1 LSDSK
6 KDLTRIEDLGE
17 YLHELNEEDDTSE
30 LDSSDQ
36 LPDLP
41 TEENT
46 FADTSFESESFS
58 SEEVSFEAQ
67 PEETATTFSDT
78 EINFEP
84 TENDQAFPET
94 SFTPSEDSEVD
105 GPEISFQ
112 DETFSPDP
120 EPESELENEVEETR
134 TPLSFDQ
141 DFNDPDEETTSDY
154 RAPENFEDLRTF
166 AEHTK
171 NDGMG
176 VEGNPSFSVLLRDIK
191 YIEDVNDIILLLKEL
206 KLLSDSEDLVKQRL
220 SRGHLLV
227 PRISEYAAIFLAHK
241 LRRFDIDILV
251 GFSDEIHPPKHQES
265 PETGLVSKNNLFQ
278 NQSHQF
284 HFGHS
289 KIDINQVILSSSS
302 NLDGHQVLKYLGV
315 ATEHKMLDSLIVE
328 EESSDEIPL
337 HYSELANKLKAHA
350 LKANANAVI
359 GLNYQLTPIPS
370 DYGAS
375 VSKYRLSCTG
385 NLVWVNKL

>member
-6 KDLTRIEDLGE
+6 KDLTRIEDLAE
-17 YLHELNEEDDTSE
+17 YLHELNSEEDSSE
-30 LDSSDQ
+30 LESSDQ
-36 LPDLP
+36 LPELP
-41 TEENT
+41 TEDNT

-67 PEETATTFSDT
+67 TEETTSSFSNS

-84 TENDQAFPET
+84 GENDLAFPET
-94 SFTPSEDSEVD
+94 DFTPHEESVVSE
-105 GPEISFQ
+105 PEISFQ
-112 DETFSPDP
+112 DENFTP
-120 EPESELENEVEETR
+120 EPEQEDEIEETHS
-134 TPLSFDQ
+134 PLSFDQ
-141 DFNDPDEETTSDY
+141 DFNEPEEKASTDDY
-154 RAPENFEDLRTF
+154 RTPENFEDLRTF

-284 HFGHS
+284 NFGHS

>member
-1 LSDSK
+1 MSDSK

-17 YLHELNEEDDTSE
+17 YLHELDAEEDTSE
-30 LDSSDQ
+30 LESSDQ

-41 TEENT
+41 AEDNT
-46 FADTSFESESFS
+46 FSDTSFESESFS
-58 SEEVSFEAQ
+58 SEEVSFETQ
-67 PEETATTFSDT
+67 PEETISSFSDS

-84 TENDQAFPET
+84 TEIDHAFPET
-94 SFTPSEDSEVD
+94 TFTPHEETVVNE
-105 GPEISFQ
+105 PEISFQ
-112 DETFSPDP
+112 DENFIS
-120 EPESELENEVEETR
+120 EPEQEDEVEETHS
-134 TPLSFDQ
+134 PLSFDQ
-141 DFNDPDEETTSDY
+141 DINEPEEKGSTDDY

-166 AEHTK
+166 AEHTTT
-171 NDGMG
+171 DGMG

-241 LRRFDIDILV
+241 LRRFNIDILV

>member
-1 LSDSK
+1 MSDSK

-17 YLHELNEEDDTSE
+17 YLHELNSEEDSSE
-30 LDSSDQ
+30 FGSSDQ
-36 LPDLP
+36 LPELP
-41 TEENT
+41 TEDNT
-46 FADTSFESESFS
+46 FADTSFESESFP

-67 PEETATTFSDT
+67 TEETTSSFSDS

-84 TENDQAFPET
+84 TESDLAFPET
-94 SFTPSEDSEVD
+94 SFTPHEESVVSE
-105 GPEISFQ
+105 PEISFQ
-112 DETFSPDP
+112 DENFTP
-120 EPESELENEVEETR
+120 ELEQEDEVEETQS
-134 TPLSFDQ
+134 PLSFDQ
-141 DFNDPDEETTSDY
+141 DFNEPEEKASTNDY

-166 AEHTK
+166 AEHTTT
-171 NDGMG
+171 DGMG
-176 VEGNPSFSVLLRDIK
+176 AEGNPSFSVLLRDIK

-241 LRRFDIDILV
+241 LRRFDIDIQV

-265 PETGLVSKNNLFQ
+265 PETGLVSKSNLFQ

>member
-17 YLHELNEEDDTSE
+17 YLHELNSEEDSIE
-30 LDSSDQ
+30 LGSSDQ
-36 LPDLP
+36 LPELP
-41 TEENT
+41 TEDNT
-46 FADTSFESESFS
+46 FADTSFESESFP
-58 SEEVSFEAQ
+58 SEEASFETQ
-67 PEETATTFSDT
+67 PEETTSSFSHT
-78 EINFEP
+78 EINFET
-84 TENDQAFPET
+84 TESDLPFPET
-94 SFTPSEDSEVD
+94 DFSPPEEPLVSE
-105 GPEISFQ
+105 PEISFQ
-112 DETFSPDP
+112 DENFSP
-120 EPESELENEVEETR
+120 EPESVPENEVEETHK
-134 TPLSFDQ
+134 PLSFDQ
-141 DFNDPDEETTSDY
+141 DFNEPEDKASTDDY
-154 RAPENFEDLRTF
+154 RSPENFEDLRTF
-166 AEHTK
+166 AQHTTT
-171 NDGMG
+171 DGMG
-176 VEGNPSFSVLLRDIK
+176 AEGNPSFSVLLRDIK
-191 YIEDVNDIILLLKEL
+191 YVEDVNDIILLLKEL

-241 LRRFDIDILV
+241 LRRFDIEILV

-350 LKANANAVI
+350 LKVNANAVI